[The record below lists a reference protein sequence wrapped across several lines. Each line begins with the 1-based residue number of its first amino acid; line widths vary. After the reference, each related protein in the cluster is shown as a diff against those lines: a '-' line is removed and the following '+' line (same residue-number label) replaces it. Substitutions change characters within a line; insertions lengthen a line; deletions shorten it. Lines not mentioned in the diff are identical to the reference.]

1 MTYVFFVG
9 IFGVQFKAKSLI
21 VEQGVICPCCGAYD
35 RYEVLKTF
43 NYFHIFFI
51 PVWRWNKHYYIRTR
65 CCSQTSELRQ
75 DVGERIERGGRGCRL
90 QTSTLSTP
98 SQPGAI
104 VQTAERAW
112 NGRLTSVPTAA
123 LNWNEQGK
131 KGCWFFASSP
141 LPIV

>member
-1 MTYVFFVG
+1 VFLVG

-75 DVGERIERGGRGCRL
+75 DVGERIERGERVQITNEHL
-90 QTSTLSTP
+90 VH
-98 SQPGAI
+98 SQPTGRNCPNCRASL
-104 VQTAERAW
+104 ERTF
-112 NGRLTSVPTAA
+112 NFCPHCGTQL
-123 LNWNEQGK
+123 E
-131 KGCWFFASSP
+131 
-141 LPIV
+141 